1 MSLDLKNLEEISSGD
16 KEFVIGALNLFVSKQ
31 EEYTLMM
38 NDALKSKNFDEI
50 RQAVHKM
57 KSSVSVI
64 GYAKT
69 RQDWSKFEMQLESG
83 LLELAIVEAKAK
95 EVHSKYL
102 GIVEEVKA
110 YISL

>member
-16 KEFVIGALNLFVSKQ
+16 QAFIVGALNLFVSKQ
-31 EEYTLMM
+31 DEYTAMM
-38 NDALKSKNFDEI
+38 NDALASTSLDEI

-64 GYAKT
+64 GYAKI
-69 RQDWSKFEMQLESG
+69 RQDWSKFETQLESG
-83 LLELAIVEAKAK
+83 LLELDAAMTKAK

-102 GIVEEVKA
+102 GIVEEVKTYLA
-110 YISL
+110 K